1 MKADLMRL
9 AARAACRLPRPLIRL
24 LGGPPKVVDGQRMDP
39 LVQFMVRYFADPPG
53 TLDSVA
59 RTREGFDVQGTW
71 LTHRP
76 QPGVSVTPWT
86 AEGSAGPIPCE
97 IHRPKGLPARD
108 APVLVFYH
116 GGGHAAGSL
125 VSHRGVCRQLAHDGQ
140 CAVVA
145 VDYRLA
151 PEHRFPVGIGDCL
164 AAFDAVVAHAWELGF
179 DPARVGVGGDSAGA
193 NAAAVVAQQR
203 KAAPQPP
210 RFQILWVPWVDMSRQ
225 TRSYELFDLG
235 YFLEKPKM
243 EWYTAHYLARPED
256 ALDPMASPLP
266 GDVSG
271 VCPAALLI
279 AGFDPL
285 RDEGVAYGR
294 KLRAAGV
301 ETHVTVYEGLV
312 HPFINVAGCVPA
324 AARAFEDAAA
334 LLRRHL

>member
-1 MKADLMRL
+1 MKADMMRL

-39 LVQFMVRYFADPPG
+39 LVQFMVRHFADPPG

-59 RTREGFDVQGTW
+59 RTREGFDKQGTW

-76 QPGVSVTPWT
+76 QPGVSVTPWV
-86 AEGSAGPIPCE
+86 AEGPAGPVPCE

-125 VSHRGVCRQLAHDGQ
+125 VSHRGVCRQLAHDAQ

-151 PEHRFPVGIGDCL
+151 PEYRFPVGIGDCL

-256 ALDPMASPLP
+256 ALDPMASPLL
-266 GDVSG
+266 GDASG

-285 RDEGVAYGR
+285 RDEGVAYGH

-301 ETHVTVYEGLV
+301 ATHATVYEGLV
-312 HPFINVAGCVPA
+312 HPFINVAGGGPA
-324 AARAFEDAAA
+324 AARAFEDATA

>member
-1 MKADLMRL
+1 MKADVMRL
-9 AARAACRLPRPLIRL
+9 AARAACRLPIPLIRL

-59 RTREGFDVQGTW
+59 RTREGFDIQGTW

-76 QPGVSVTPWT
+76 QPGVSVTPWA
-86 AEGSAGPIPCE
+86 AEGPIGPIPCE

-125 VSHRGVCRQLAHDGQ
+125 VSHRGVCRQLAHDAQ

-256 ALDPMASPLP
+256 ALDPMASPLL

-301 ETHVTVYEGLV
+301 ETHATVYEGLV

-324 AARAFEDAAA
+324 AARAFEDATA